1 MSAKR
6 RKLVWYG
13 DSLRRLREFS
23 SEARKTAG
31 FELDR
36 VQLGKDPSD
45 WKPMTSIG
53 PGVKEIRIWAE
64 QRYRVIYV
72 AKFLDEISV
81 LHAFEKKS
89 QKTPKLDIELAQ
101 QRYRKLINERR

>member
-1 MSAKR
+1 MPTKR
-6 RKLVWYG
+6 KKLVWYG
-13 DSLRRLREFS
+13 DSLRRLRDFS
-23 SEARKTAG
+23 PDARKAAG

-36 VQLGKDPSD
+36 IQLGREPSD

-64 QRYRVIYV
+64 QGYRVIYV

-89 QKTPKLDIELAQ
+89 QKTPKIDIELAQ